1 MLILIESLKN
11 RYLPR
16 LIFRLIHHPNFEHFK
31 SKTEHMR
38 FCLPLFLLFFALP
51 CFSQY
56 RDQANLIEAG
66 VMLGITSYSGD
77 ISAKRVDL
85 QEIRPGY
92 GAFVRYHLNPH
103 FALKGHV
110 YAGAIS
116 GDDKYSSTKAPR
128 SFKFG
133 TSIFEV
139 ATTLEWHLFS
149 RHSASGTGLRN
160 NFSIDPYAYAGVGI
174 TFADADAQ
182 YYGPPDQRDKFLVV
196 PLPEEGLK
204 SKFLLAPVGGGIRI
218 NVLDNFIL
226 GLEGGFRPVFS
237 DDIDGVSLNGNPKQ
251 NDWYYFFGATASF
264 VLNGG
269 Y

>member
-1 MLILIESLKN
+1 
-11 RYLPR
+11 
-16 LIFRLIHHPNFEHFK
+16 
-31 SKTEHMR
+31 MR
-38 FCLPLFLLFFALP
+38 SSLPLLFLFFTLP
-51 CFSQY
+51 CFAQY
-56 RDQANLIEAG
+56 RDQPNFLEAG

-77 ISAKRVDL
+77 VSAKRVDL
-85 QEIRPGY
+85 QELRPGY
-92 GAFVRYHLNPH
+92 GAFVRYHLGGH

-116 GDDKYSSTKAPR
+116 GDDKYSKIKAPR

-149 RHSASGTGLRN
+149 RERSSGSGMHP
-160 NFSIDPYAYAGVGI
+160 FFISPYAYAGVGM
-174 TFADADAQ
+174 TFVDADAQ
-182 YYGPPDQRDKFLVV
+182 YYGPPDQRDKFLIT
-196 PLPEEGLK
+196 PLPETGLK
-204 SKFLLAPVGGGIRI
+204 SRFLLAPVGGGIRI
-218 NVLDNFIL
+218 DFYERFIF

-237 DDIDGVSLNGNPKQ
+237 DDIDGVSVNGNPNQ
-251 NDWYYFFGATASF
+251 NDWYYFFGATVSY